1 MLKKLNKLLFIL
13 IIIILILSL
22 IKLDKKNLN
31 TIDNI
36 NLGFNIIKKQDSPIA
51 KLTIKK
57 LNLEEYLYD
66 INSNENT
73 IEKHITFLKESI
85 FPNEQNSIVFIAAH
99 SGTGKIAYFQELDKL
114 EINDKIQLLYNGKKY
129 NYYVKEI
136 WEEDKNGYI
145 NVNKDLENQLIL
157 TTCSPSK
164 KNKQL
169 IINCIEKESN

>member
-13 IIIILILSL
+13 ITIILILSL

-57 LNLEEYLYD
+57 INLEEYLYD
-66 INSNENT
+66 INSSENT

-129 NYYVKEI
+129 NYYIKEI

-145 NVNKDLENQLIL
+145 NVNKELENQLIL